1 MITEYE
7 SQHELNPSLWIGHEL
22 RPKVRVGLIKIAKA
36 FYDFLEVDVDI
47 LDVIL
52 IGSNA
57 NYNWTRWSDID
68 LHVVI
73 NYMNVGDNMHIVSNY
88 MHAKKSVWNV
98 NYPLQYQGMNIELYA
113 QDSNQ
118 ELHSSVGIFSL
129 MNNKWL
135 NQPNAEQISIDDAA
149 IQNKTE
155 PYEFEIDSLKD
166 TDPQADKKIASIK
179 QRLRHLRQ
187 TGLDTEG
194 EYSIENMAYK
204 HLRNH
209 GYLERLKQLEQKIKR
224 GRLSLE
230 HAVNELNVPAMANNA
245 KDQVKKFVGAIKT
258 ETSETKQAMAML
270 LQHLNGDKLTP
281 EQWKWVR
288 NQMKDVIK
296 VLGLTT
302 MAIAPGGS
310 LVAMLAKVLK
320 ADKYMLPSSMQPD
333 DHKEITEELIMH
345 ITGKKKLEKSG
356 WDNIIKKTS
365 AVVDPMGQW
374 NHPGKCTMI
383 QTPNGGITMRN
394 VPHPVLGIDDTG
406 HMLMMQPEH
415 DYKFPGQDVFEI
427 PHTAQY
433 QTMIMQLTNTANN
446 GSIYAK

>member
-7 SQHELNPSLWIGHEL
+7 TQNELNPKLWIGHEL
-22 RPKVRVGLIKIAKA
+22 RPKLRVGFMKIAKS
-36 FYDFLEVDVDI
+36 FYDFLEVDAEI
-47 LDVIL
+47 LDIIL

-57 NYNWTRWSDID
+57 NYNWTQWSDID

-73 NYMNVGDNMHIVSNY
+73 NYMKVGDNMHIVSNY
-88 MHAKKSVWNV
+88 MHAKKSIWNV

-118 ELHSSVGIFSL
+118 ELHSSVGIFSV

-135 NQPNAEQISIDDAA
+135 NKPNAEQVSIDDDA
-149 IQNKTE
+149 IQTKAE
-155 PYEFEIDSLKD
+155 PYEYEIDSLTD

-187 TGLDTEG
+187 TGLDAEG

-204 HLRNH
+204 HLRNQ
-209 GYLERLKQLEQKIKR
+209 GYLERLKRLEHKITQGRLALEQ
-224 GRLSLE
+224 S
-230 HAVNELNVPAMANNA
+230 VNELDIPGMANKA
-245 KDQVKKFVGAIKT
+245 KDQVKRFAGAMKT
-258 ETSETKQAMAML
+258 ETQETKHAMAML
-270 LQHLNGDKLTP
+270 LQHLNGEKLTS
-281 EQWKWVR
+281 EEWKWIR

-302 MAIAPGGS
+302 MAVAPGGS
-310 LVAMLAKVLK
+310 LVALLAKALK
-320 ADKYMLPSSMQPD
+320 ADKYLLPSSLQPD
-333 DHKEITEELIMH
+333 NQKEIAEALTMH
-345 ITGKKKLEKSG
+345 ITGKRKLEKPD
-356 WDNIIKKTS
+356 WDNIIKKS
-365 AVVDPMGQW
+365 EAVVDPMGQW

-383 QTPNGGITMRN
+383 PTTNGAITMRN

-406 HMLMMQPEH
+406 HMLMMHPEH
-415 DYKFPGQDVFEI
+415 DYQFPGRDVFEI

-433 QTMIMQLTNTANN
+433 KTMIMQLTNSVNN
-446 GSIYAK
+446 GGIDAK

>member
-7 SQHELNPSLWIGHEL
+7 TQHELNPKLWIGHEL
-22 RPKVRVGLIKIAKA
+22 RPKVRIGLIKIAKS
-36 FYDFLEVDVDI
+36 FYDFLEVDAEI

-57 NYNWTRWSDID
+57 NYNWTQWSDID
-68 LHVVI
+68 LHVI
-73 NYMNVGDNMHIVSNY
+73 LNYMNVGDNMHIVNNY
-88 MHAKKSVWNV
+88 MHSKKSIWNV

-118 ELHSSVGIFSL
+118 EMHSSVGIFSL
-129 MNNKWL
+129 MSNKWL
-135 NQPNAEQISIDDAA
+135 NKPNADQVSIDDDA
-149 IQNKTE
+149 IQTKAE

-166 TDPQADKKIASIK
+166 TYTNAEKKFYIIK

-209 GYLERLKQLEQKIKR
+209 GYLERLKQLEQRIKR

-230 HAVNELNVPAMANNA
+230 HAVNELDVPSMANKA
-245 KDQVKKFVGAIKT
+245 KDQIKKFVGAMKT
-258 ETSETKQAMAML
+258 ETAETKQAMAML
-270 LQHLNGDKLTP
+270 LQHLNGDKLTA

-310 LVAMLAKVLK
+310 LVALLTKVLK
-320 ADKYMLPSSMQPD
+320 ADKYLLPSSMQSN
-333 DHKEITEELIMH
+333 DHKEIAEALIMH
-345 ITGKKKLEKSG
+345 VTGQKKLEKDG

-374 NHPGKCTMI
+374 KHPGKCTMI
-383 QTPNGGITMRN
+383 QTTAGAITMRN
-394 VPHPVLGIDDTG
+394 VPHTVLGIDNTG

-415 DYKFPGQDVFEI
+415 DYKFPGHDVFEI

-433 QTMIMQLTNTANN
+433 QTMIMQLINSANN

>member
-1 MITEYE
+1 M
-7 SQHELNPSLWIGHEL
+7 
-22 RPKVRVGLIKIAKA
+22 
-36 FYDFLEVDVDI
+36 
-47 LDVIL
+47 
-52 IGSNA
+52 
-57 NYNWTRWSDID
+57 
-68 LHVVI
+68 
-73 NYMNVGDNMHIVSNY
+73 
-88 MHAKKSVWNV
+88 
-98 NYPLQYQGMNIELYA
+98 
-113 QDSNQ
+113 
-118 ELHSSVGIFSL
+118 
-129 MNNKWL
+129 
-135 NQPNAEQISIDDAA
+135 
-149 IQNKTE
+149 
-155 PYEFEIDSLKD
+155 
-166 TDPQADKKIASIK
+166 
-179 QRLRHLRQ
+179 RHLRQ

-270 LQHLNGDKLTP
+270 LQHLNGNKLTP

-302 MAIAPGGS
+302 MAIAPGGA

-333 DHKEITEELIMH
+333 DHKEIVEALKLH
-345 ITGKKKLEKSG
+345 VTGQKKLEKSG

-394 VPHPVLGIDDTG
+394 VPQPVLGIDDTG